1 MTALR
6 LDKKEL
12 NFIKKYKICKD
23 IKDTFKNKNNI
34 NDEERFNDLK
44 SKLLLFLN
52 IFSECGI
59 ADYSYNDT
67 SAHIFNKKIR
77 SNFINNQIII
87 YDLSDYFVIN
97 ITIDM
102 RYESILFQ
110 SYITVPD
117 DTFDKVSRTKILEFN
132 KYSCNYMDNEYI
144 VKSFNL
150 MKELLLDLVK
160 DYFKKIKEVN
170 KNDR

>member
-12 NFIKKYKICKD
+12 NFIKKYKICKN
-23 IKDTFKNKNNI
+23 IKDTFKNKNI
-34 NDEERFNDLK
+34 DNDEERFNDIK

-59 ADYSYNDT
+59 ADYSYNEV

-77 SNFINNQIII
+77 SNFLNNQIII
-87 YDLSDYFVIN
+87 YDVSDYFVIN

-110 SYITVPD
+110 SYISVPD
-117 DTFDKVSRTKILEFN
+117 TEFDNAPKAKITEIN
-132 KYSCNYMDNEYI
+132 KYNCAYNKYI
-144 VKSFNL
+144 IRSFNL
-150 MKELLLDLVK
+150 MEELLLDLVK

-170 KNDR
+170 KNDK